1 MLQIMNMHHTAGVPT
16 STIMFFQPRL
26 PSHPPPPSLLATHPT
41 QASPPPAGPAQ
52 SLDPQPPLEPPP
64 AWLVYGLPHT
74 HAEVLP
80 ACSTRDIPEGGTPV
94 PTPTDRWVDLTCVSG
109 PENEQGE
116 GEPGR
121 SGSPSESRPPSWA
134 ESTRPI
140 PSSENHAATQNSAGQ
155 PGLAEARDIQSPGSG
170 NGEHRLGV
178 VRSPPRVPAAAVPWA
193 QHLTGQSG
201 DCCSRARQG
210 EKELDRA
217 ANGEDCENY
226 LTEDQPAAPTR
237 ELLKSSAARKAAACL
252 AFAEMVG
259 KADASGQEPQECG
272 SSKVMLILMVL
283 ISAAPAV
290 WLLRPRSRELRSVE
304 VQGPATYRDRYRPL
318 GSGDWGVITTQAQ
331 QAGTSYFGFLAI
343 LTWNAV
349 LSAVFMRYQ

>member
-1 MLQIMNMHHTAGVPT
+1 MPTLARQRLQ
-16 STIMFFQPRL
+16 
-26 PSHPPPPSLLATHPT
+26 
-41 QASPPPAGPAQ
+41 
-52 SLDPQPPLEPPP
+52 
-64 AWLVYGLPHT
+64 
-74 HAEVLP
+74 AEEAAHRRV
-80 ACSTRDIPEGGTPV
+80 V
-94 PTPTDRWVDLTCVSG
+94 VDLTCVSS

-304 VQGPATYRDRYRPL
+304 VQGPVTYRDRYRPL

-343 LTWNAV
+343 LTWSAV
-349 LSAVFMRYQ
+349 LIAFVAAL